1 MSSEQVSEGDQFPQR
16 SNEDGEQMLTPS
28 CSTPAVHGSRTMSPR
43 SDALSKDS
51 GISQVF
57 FPPDFEENTVSGSPL
72 SPVLVD
78 NARIRNAPLRRDG
91 AVRG

>member
-16 SNEDGEQMLTPS
+16 SNEDSKQILTPS
-28 CSTPAVHGSRTMSPR
+28 CSTPAVHGSRTLSPR

-57 FPPDFEENTVSGSPL
+57 SLLISKKIQGVVAHYLQFW
-72 SPVLVD
+72 
-78 NARIRNAPLRRDG
+78 
-91 AVRG
+91 